1 MKKFLTIIGITLAGL
16 LTGCVT
22 ASNPSGQVAVAGVH
36 VDPAATGNAI
46 RIAAKLGAMAEIR
59 HDPKTREYFQLS
71 AAGIGAIIA
80 AGNYNPTNVQASLDG
95 LTGNSTVSMSI
106 ADALSL
112 YQDFFG
118 KLVAEKLDAQ
128 SPYTIPV
135 LTGLALGLQD
145 AVNLTAPASNNGNVV
160 TPNTIP
166 EPTNKQ
172 L

>member
-1 MKKFLTIIGITLAGL
+1 MKKLLIIICIALVGL

-22 ASNPSGQVAVAGVH
+22 ASNPSGQVAVGGVH
-36 VDPAATGNAI
+36 IDPAATGNAV

-59 HDPKTREYFQLS
+59 NDAKTREYFQLS

-80 AGNYNPTNVQASLDG
+80 AGNYNPTNIQASLDG

-118 KLVAEKLDAQ
+118 KLVAEKLDTQ

-145 AVNLTAPASNNGNVV
+145 AVNLTAPAANNTNTT

-166 EPTNKQ
+166 SPTK
-172 L
+172 

>member
-1 MKKFLTIIGITLAGL
+1 MKKFLTIIAITLVSFSL

-22 ASNPSGQVAVAGVH
+22 ASNPSGQVAVGGVH
-36 VDPAATGNAI
+36 VDPAATGNAV
-46 RIAAKLGAMAEIR
+46 RIAAKLGAMATIQ

-80 AGNYNPTNVQASLDG
+80 AGNYNPTNIQASLDG

-145 AVNLTAPASNNGNVV
+145 AVNLTAPAANNTNTT

-166 EPTNKQ
+166 SPTK
-172 L
+172 